1 MYKHVHSDRC
11 WHEPQCWWWHK
22 THMDMHCID
31 KQSRLSFCVLC
42 EYVIHYVQNVRLY
55 GKSHISL
62 LVRLFSFWLSAV
74 LTSTSGCG
82 VMWIFFFFFS
92 SISCLWRFRRRCC
105 LFLFLLLLSLLF
117 KWVFFSKFR
126 SNQQRRWIYR
136 GARSFIWRWTRK
148 ILWISYKTNRFVG
161 FSEMIRARPFRLDN
175 SRRFGWKQ
183 SMQCMSVIVVFCAL
197 CRSSVRTQCK
207 WHNPTL
213 ISAAMASETRRGESC
228 SHSQTQQHARH
239 RLLGIETMQFIQ
251 SVWGRFWKFVRVSQC
266 HRAGNGLV
274 SNIQTLTHTH
284 HKFDSCCSVWC
295 DRRILSYRRTQT
307 SRLTTLF
314 FSGLLFTMG
323 GRRGGGGRKKSDTHF
338 ALHLQNS
345 LFGFPIPQSL
355 SKSERRLSPKPT
367 TTTMTSTTSD
377 KNGNHFV
384 PGKIKCVLCSWILW
398 KRKI

>member
-1 MYKHVHSDRC
+1 MLTRAPMLMVAQNTHGYALHRQTESSLFLCAVWVCNTLRPKCSVVRKISYKSFGSFIFILIVCGAHEYEWVRC
-11 WHEPQCWWWHK
+11 
-22 THMDMHCID
+22 DVD
-31 KQSRLSFCVLC
+31 
-42 EYVIHYVQNVRLY
+42 
-55 GKSHISL
+55 L
-62 LVRLFSFWLSAV
+62 LL
-74 LTSTSGCG
+74 
-82 VMWIFFFFFS
+82 FFS